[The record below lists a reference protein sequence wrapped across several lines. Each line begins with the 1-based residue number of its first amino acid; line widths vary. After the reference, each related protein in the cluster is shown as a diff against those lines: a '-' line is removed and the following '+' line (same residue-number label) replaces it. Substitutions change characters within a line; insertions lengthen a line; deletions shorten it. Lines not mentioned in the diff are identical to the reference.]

1 MRKMAV
7 TQTQGKSPLIL
18 FLALLG
24 FCTFGSARSGKLLVV
39 PVDGSRWNGIKAVAE
54 ELSQKGHMVTVVIP
68 EVSMQMGPSNFYT
81 TKTYPVPYTKEYLKS
96 LQDAQGKNIFSQK
109 PFLEKITSG
118 LERIQNM
125 SHFFR
130 LTCESLLYNK
140 ELMNFLREQEF
151 DAILT
156 DPVLPIGVIVAEYL
170 SLPSVYLLRG
180 IPCGLD
186 FKATMCPSPPSYV
199 PRFFTKNT
207 DQMTFPQRV
216 LNVFVSVVE
225 PVFCKLLYF
234 LYDDIASAFLQRGVT
249 VAEMMSRA
257 SVWLMRF
264 DFTLEHPRPLMPNMV
279 LIGGINCAV
288 KKLLPLELE
297 TFVNSSGEHGFVVF
311 TLGSM
316 VSEMPME
323 KVNVFV
329 EAFRRIPQKVLWR
342 YTGPIPD
349 NLPDNIKIM
358 KWLPQNDLLGHPKA
372 RAFITHGGTHGIYE
386 GICNGVPMVMLP
398 LFGDQSDNA
407 HRMEARGVGV
417 VLSIN
422 QITTE
427 VLLEAVNKVINNKS
441 YKEKM
446 TKLSALHR
454 DRPVEP
460 MDLAVFWTEFV
471 MRHKGAQHLRPAAH
485 ELNWIQYHSL
495 DVIGLLITIV
505 VVLVIVT
512 VRSCAFCFRKCCCKK
527 PSLKNKSD

>member
-118 LERIQNM
+118 LDRIQNM

-199 PRFFTKNT
+199 PRFFTTNT

-288 KKLLPLELE
+288 KKLLPLVCPVQ
-297 TFVNSSGEHGFVVF
+297 F
-311 TLGSM
+311 
-316 VSEMPME
+316 
-323 KVNVFV
+323 
-329 EAFRRIPQKVLWR
+329 
-342 YTGPIPD
+342 
-349 NLPDNIKIM
+349 
-358 KWLPQNDLLGHPKA
+358 
-372 RAFITHGGTHGIYE
+372 FI
-386 GICNGVPMVMLP
+386 
-398 LFGDQSDNA
+398 
-407 HRMEARGVGV
+407 
-417 VLSIN
+417 
-422 QITTE
+422 
-427 VLLEAVNKVINNKS
+427 
-441 YKEKM
+441 
-446 TKLSALHR
+446 
-454 DRPVEP
+454 
-460 MDLAVFWTEFV
+460 
-471 MRHKGAQHLRPAAH
+471 
-485 ELNWIQYHSL
+485 SL
-495 DVIGLLITIV
+495 Q
-505 VVLVIVT
+505 
-512 VRSCAFCFRKCCCKK
+512 
-527 PSLKNKSD
+527 

>member
-1 MRKMAV
+1 MAREHCIGV
-7 TQTQGKSPLIL
+7 AGFFV
-18 FLALLG
+18 FLSLSALG
-24 FCTFGSARSGKLLVV
+24 PVEGGKLLVM
-39 PVDGSRWNGIKAVAE
+39 PVDGSHW
-54 ELSQKGHMVTVVIP
+54 L
-68 EVSMQMGPSNFYT
+68 SMQLLVKELAHRGHEVVVLVPEASIFIKGSDDYRSEHF
-81 TKTYPVPYTKEYLKS
+81 PVPHSKEQ
-96 LQDAQGKNIFSQK
+96 LQVNGVFVHESNLAGI
-109 PFLEKITSG
+109 LLGIEKLLNFT
-118 LERIQNM
+118 NM
-125 SHFFR
+125 QVKG
-130 LTCESLLYNK
+130 CESLLYNQP
-140 ELMNFLREQEF
+140 LMQRLREGGY
-151 DAILT
+151 DLMLT
-156 DPVLPIGVIVAEYL
+156 DPFLPCGAIIAETL
-170 SLPSVYLLRG
+170 SLPTVFFLSG
-180 IPCGLD
+180 IPCGLEM
-186 FKATMCPSPPSYV
+186 AAAQCPSPPSFV
-199 PRFFTKNT
+199 PQLFTENT
-207 DQMTFPQRV
+207 DRMTFPQRV
-216 LNVFVSVVE
+216 KNFMMLLVQSFL
-225 PVFCKLLYF
+225 CKNLYASFDEVASRFLKTDVTYKELIGRGSIWLLKY
-234 LYDDIASAFLQRGVT
+234 
-249 VAEMMSRA
+249 
-257 SVWLMRF
+257 
-264 DFTLEHPRPLMPNMV
+264 DFTLEFPRPLMPNMA
-279 LIGGINCAV
+279 LIGGINCA
-288 KKLLPLELE
+288 KQSALPA
-297 TFVNSSGEHGFVVF
+297 
-311 TLGSM
+311 
-316 VSEMPME
+316 VSL
-323 KVNVFV
+323 VSHT
-329 EAFRRIPQKVLWR
+329 AISLIPQCQQISSEFIINVYGFLSFQVLWR